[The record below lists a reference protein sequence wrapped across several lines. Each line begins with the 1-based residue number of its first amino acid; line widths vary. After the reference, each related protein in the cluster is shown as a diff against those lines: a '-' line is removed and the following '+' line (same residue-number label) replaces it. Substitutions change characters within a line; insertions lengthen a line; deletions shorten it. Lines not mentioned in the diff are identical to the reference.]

1 MRQALILS
9 IAATALAGAAQA
21 QSTATARP
29 VDGQAAGLRYLSWA
43 GKPATTA
50 PVPSTAAPL
59 RPATAR
65 TSPPRIIPHAGMATA
80 PAPAPAPRGL
90 TPANAWMRPATPPPA
105 FEAAPP
111 APTAASEPPP
121 APVTARPSTGAP
133 ADPMAPRRDAPI
145 FRMGHSGDAPAS
157 SPSPAP
163 VQQAA
168 VSGAPTRYYSLHR
181 QNGRQP
187 DPIAMPAPVYLDAL
201 PVEMERAPAS
211 EDLAEPPA
219 APTLLRDV
227 NGRVRPVPQTSD
239 DDAQ

>member
-9 IAATALAGAAQA
+9 IAVTALAGAAQA
-21 QSTATARP
+21 QNAAPARP
-29 VDGQAAGLRYLSWA
+29 ADGQAAGLRYLSWA

-50 PVPSTAAPL
+50 PAPSSASPL

-65 TSPPRIIPHAGMATA
+65 TAPPRIIPHAGTAAT
-80 PAPAPAPRGL
+80 PSPAPAPRGL
-90 TPANAWMRPATPPPA
+90 TPANAWMRPAAPSPVAAAPPPA
-105 FEAAPP
+105 PSAGSA
-111 APTAASEPPP
+111 PPP
-121 APVTARPSTGAP
+121 APVSAQPATNAP

-145 FRMGHSGDAPAS
+145 FRMGHSDAAPVSAAS
-157 SPSPAP
+157 AAP

-168 VSGAPTRYYSLHR
+168 VSGAPARYYSLHR

-201 PVEMERAPAS
+201 PVELERAPAS

-219 APTLLRDV
+219 APTLLRDA
-227 NGRVRPVPQTSD
+227 NGRVRPAPQISD
-239 DDAQ
+239 DVQ